1 MSKSNILSNGE
12 AIFPLTSLSQVCH
25 YSRHTFFKFDQS
37 KGQIRD
43 WNHHK
48 YVLASDDFIVSLL
61 KGLEHEVGEASGWLM
76 YLIGKEWGTEDA
88 NDFKIWFERD
98 FHLNINK
105 SSLKFALE
113 TWWWPLTSQGWG
125 KWNVDLSSI
134 REGFIFIDLF
144 DSAVAKSMGNIGKPV
159 CFLYAG
165 LLAGFFSVMLNRGL
179 SSTEIQCYSMGNNF
193 CRFLIGSETRIKAAE
208 FWLSSGAT
216 AQEIEQRLLDQDIS
230 NGNGASQTMETG
242 GI

>member
-1 MSKSNILSNGE
+1 MTKSTFRANEE
-12 AIFPLTSLSQVCH
+12 AILPLTPLSQVCH
-25 YSRHTFFKFDQS
+25 YSRNTFFKFDQP
-37 KGQIRD
+37 KGQIKD
-43 WNHHK
+43 WNQRQ

-61 KGLEHEVGEASGWLM
+61 KGLDHEVGEASGWLM
-76 YLIGKEWGTEDA
+76 YLIGKDWGTEDA
-88 NDFKIWFERD
+88 KNFKIWFERD
-98 FHLNINK
+98 YQISVSK
-105 SSLKFALE
+105 SNLSFALE
-113 TWWWPLTSQGWG
+113 TWWWPLTAQGWG

-179 SSTEIQCYSMGNNF
+179 SSTEIQCYSMGNDF

-208 FWLSSGAT
+208 FWLSSGAS
-216 AQEIEQRLLDQDIS
+216 AQEIEKRLLDQDAANVTGLTQS
-230 NGNGASQTMETG
+230 MDTG

>member
-1 MSKSNILSNGE
+1 MTKSTFRANEE
-12 AIFPLTSLSQVCH
+12 AILPLTPLSQVCH
-25 YSRHTFFKFDQS
+25 YSRNTFFKFDQP

-43 WNHHK
+43 WNQHQ
-48 YVLASDDFIVSLL
+48 YILASDDFIVSLL
-61 KGLEHEVGEASGWLM
+61 KGLDHEVGEASGWLM
-76 YLIGKEWGTEDA
+76 YLIGKDWGTEDA
-88 NDFKIWFERD
+88 KNFKIWFERD
-98 FHLNINK
+98 YQISVSK
-105 SSLKFALE
+105 SNLSFALE
-113 TWWWPLTSQGWG
+113 TWWWPLTAQGWG

-179 SSTEIQCYSMGNNF
+179 SSTEIQCYSMGNDF

-208 FWLSSGAT
+208 FWLSSGAS
-216 AQEIEQRLLDQDIS
+216 AQEIEQRLLEQDAANNTGITQ
-230 NGNGASQTMETG
+230 AMDTG